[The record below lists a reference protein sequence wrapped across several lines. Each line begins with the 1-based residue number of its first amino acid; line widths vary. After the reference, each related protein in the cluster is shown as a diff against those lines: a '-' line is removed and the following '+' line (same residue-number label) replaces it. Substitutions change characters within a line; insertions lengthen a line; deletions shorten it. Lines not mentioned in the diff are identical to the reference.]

1 MTTPALELRDIH
13 KHYGSVHALRG
24 AVFTLMPGELH
35 ALLGENGAGKTTLMH
50 VAYGLARPDQGEV
63 LVNGS
68 AVSITSP
75 RAARRIGIGMVH
87 QHFTS
92 VPALTVAENV
102 ALAAGWPVT
111 PAPLRARVRALSEH
125 VGLPLDADTPVESLS
140 VGLKQRLE
148 IVKAL
153 ATDTRVLLLD
163 EPTAVLAPG
172 EAEELLRV
180 VRAFTAQGGSAVLI
194 THKLD
199 EALSAADRVTVIRQ
213 GSVTFTGP
221 VAGQTKA
228 SLASCMVGSGFVPGE
243 PKVHREVVIAGSPSG
258 PALILLEGIDIARAD
273 GVGIAVRGASL
284 AVYAGEIVG
293 VAAVE
298 GNGQRELL
306 RAVAGRARPVR
317 GRLAVAGPVGFIP
330 EDRTTEGLIP
340 DLSLT
345 ENVVLGFSEDA
356 PWTRGHGIDWPAAR
370 EYTRRLLD
378 DYEVV
383 AAGPDAAAA
392 TLSGGN
398 QQKLVLG
405 RELAGTPRVLVAEDP
420 TRGLDVRA
428 AESIHE
434 RIRSVASAGAAVL
447 FHSSDLD
454 EVLALA
460 DRVVVM
466 SRGSLLR
473 PPAGASRVAIG
484 EMMVTGGR

>member
-1 MTTPALELRDIH
+1 MTVPALELRGIS
-13 KHYGSVHALRG
+13 KHFGSVHALRG

-50 VAYGLARPDQGEV
+50 VAYGLARPDRGEIRV
-63 LVNGS
+63 SGS
-68 AVSITSP
+68 PVTIASP
-75 RAARRIGIGMVH
+75 RAARRLGMGMVH

-92 VPALTVAENV
+92 VPALSVAENV
-102 ALAAGWPVT
+102 ALATGWPVA
-111 PAPLRARVRALSEH
+111 PAPLRARVRALSERM
-125 VGLPLDADTPVESLS
+125 GLPLDPDALAESLT

-153 ATDTRVLLLD
+153 AADTRILLLD

-199 EALSAADRVTVIRQ
+199 EALSAADSVTVLRQ

-221 VAGQTKA
+221 VTGQTAA
-228 SLASCMVGSGFVPGE
+228 SLAAAMIGSGGLTTDEPAN
-243 PKVHREVVIAGSPSG
+243 PKVVPRHAEPDGSV
-258 PALILLEGIDIARAD
+258 LILLDRVDISRD
-273 GVGIAVRGASL
+273 GGGMAVRHASL
-284 AVYAGEIVG
+284 VVHAGEIVG

-306 RAVAGRARPVR
+306 RAVAGRVSALR
-317 GRLAVAGPVGFIP
+317 GRLDVAGPVGFIP

-345 ENVVLGFSEDA
+345 DNVVLGSPGDA
-356 PWTRGHGIDWPAAR
+356 PWMRKHGIDWRAAR
-370 EYTRRLLD
+370 EYTRRLLA
-378 DYEVV
+378 DYGVV
-383 AAGPDAAAA
+383 APGPDVPAA

-398 QQKLVLG
+398 QQKLVAA
-405 RELAGTPRVLVAEDP
+405 RELASVPRVVVAEDP
-420 TRGLDVRA
+420 TRGLDIRA
-428 AESIHE
+428 AESIHV
-434 RIRSVASAGAAVL
+434 RIRAAASGGAAVL

-460 DRVVVM
+460 DRVVIM
-466 SRGSLLR
+466 SRGSLME
-473 PPAGASRVAIG
+473 PPEGGSRAVIG